1 VHRVHAR
8 EVNATYSDTEPSRAE
23 VNKLAGATVVEFG
36 SPWCGYCRAAQ
47 PLLAQAFAEH
57 PGVRHLKIADA
68 SGKRLGRSFGV
79 KLWPTLVFLK
89 DGKEVEKL
97 VRPRDVRAISEALA
111 KIAA

>member
-1 VHRVHAR
+1 MNPSYA
-8 EVNATYSDTEPSRAE
+8 EAEPQRAE
-23 VNKLAGATVVEFG
+23 VDRLAGPTVVEFG

-47 PLLAQAFAEH
+47 PMIAQAFVEH

-89 DGKEVEKL
+89 DGKEVSKL
-97 VRPRDVRAISEALA
+97 VRPRDAQAVSEALA